1 MISDEIME
9 LKLRAEEYRYYY
21 QIGEIDIKEAKDNI
35 MPYINKV
42 NEKSIEIA
50 KNIIKKPRKVTF
62 KSFCRY

>member
-21 QIGEIDIKEAKDNI
+21 QIGKIDIKEAKDNI
-35 MPYINKV
+35 MPYIDKV

-50 KNIIKKPRKVTF
+50 KKYNQKPRKVTF
-62 KSFCRY
+62 KSFCR